1 MIRRPPRSTLF
12 PYTTLF
18 RSLLEEVP
26 DARGADTHE
35 HLDEIGARNRKEG
48 HVRFARNGFG
58 KKRLPGPRRSD
69 EKHALRDLA
78 AELLELL
85 RILQEIDD
93 LPQLFLCFIDT
104 GHVLKRHLVLFLGD
118 QPCSRLPEGERLRAA
133 PLHLAHE
140 EDPDADEEEHR
151 HPLEEDR

>member
-18 RSLLEEVP
+18 RS
-26 DARGADTHE
+26 THE

-118 QPCSRLPEGERLRAA
+118 QPCSRLPEAQRLRAA

-151 HPLEEDR
+151 SEERRVGKECR